1 MKNCLFTQIVHVFAT
16 PNFLINCCEHKNWL
30 ILNIDAISILFQDE
44 DLTPEQIA
52 GEFNSMRLNR

>member
-1 MKNCLFTQIVHVFAT
+1 MLFLLTR
-16 PNFLINCCEHKNWL
+16 FLGGDNCCEHKNWL